1 MREAA
6 AAGRRAEP
14 AGPAE
19 GTPGAGVRTARP
31 VPYQAVTGARETGA
45 GPGAVRLRDG
55 PRPGA
60 LPVVPELPRR
70 SAARVAARS
79 ISLRDEPAG
88 SAALS

>member
-1 MREAA
+1 M
-6 AAGRRAEP
+6 P
-14 AGPAE
+14 D
-19 GTPGAGVRTARP
+19 RP
-31 VPYQAVTGARETGA
+31 PYGC

-55 PRPGA
+55 SRPGA

-79 ISLRDEPAG
+79 TALRDEPAG